1 MMRTVLRG
9 GVREKWAKLQTQVW
23 NYVVVSARKWQNLK
37 FKENKKKNTWQKQTR
52 ALRML
57 KKWITKKNKR
67 AWNKSRN

>member
-37 FKENKKKNTWQKQTR
+37 FKENKKKT
-52 ALRML
+52 LD
-57 KKWITKKNKR
+57 KNKR
-67 AWNKSRN
+67 ARWECWKNE